1 MFKRLVSLT
10 GLPLALVAAAAML
23 AGCFGDPET
32 GPVEIRYGR
41 DTCDYCRM
49 IISDPRYA
57 AQIRGGERHKA
68 FKFDDI
74 GDAVHF
80 LHMQDWKADPKV
92 EFWVMNSEDA
102 QTWLDARK
110 AFFLRGQPTPMDYG
124 YAAVS
129 EKRDGTVSFAEMSK
143 TVIGVGPSSRCLPG
157 SPGSKTPITPYRPQ
171 G

>member
-1 MFKRLVSLT
+1 MSDRVARMVSRSAFLVLVS
-10 GLPLALVAAAAML
+10 VML

-41 DTCDYCRM
+41 DTCDFCRM

-57 AQIRGGERHKA
+57 AQIRGGPKHKA
-68 FKFDDI
+68 YKFDDI

-80 LHMQDWKADPKV
+80 LNLQDWKDAAKV

-110 AFFLRGQPTPMDYG
+110 ASYLRGQPTPMDYG
-124 YAAVS
+124 YAAIPDA
-129 EKRDGTVSFAEMSK
+129 RADTLTYAEMTDK
-143 TVIGVGPSSRCLPG
+143 VRAAGPSSRCLPEN
-157 SPGSKTPITPYRPQ
+157 TPITPITSTAPK

>member
-1 MFKRLVSLT
+1 MSKRLVPAFA
-10 GLPLALVAAAAML
+10 GPLLFIVAAFVL

-32 GPVEIRYGR
+32 GPVEIKYGR

-68 FKFDDI
+68 HKFDDI

-80 LHMQDWKADPKV
+80 LRMQDWKDDPKV

-110 AFFLRGQPTPMDYG
+110 AYFVRGAPTPMDYG
-124 YAAVS
+124 YAAVADG
-129 EKRDGTVSFAEMSK
+129 RDGAIAFEEMSK
-143 TVIGVGPSSRCLPG
+143 AVIGAGPSSRCLPG
-157 SPGSKTPITPYRPQ
+157 SPGHEPPITPYKPK